1 VAWPLCRSFRPI
13 AAAATA
19 RNRVAEVTAQPTDPP
34 RQLPLDLGHGTG
46 YSRDDLVVSGTNSQA
61 VALVDR
67 WPDWPSPVVVLA
79 GPAGSGKTHLAS
91 IWRARANAVAVDA
104 RRIGDSIAN
113 LGARPALIDDVDT
126 GAVDEQGLFHLIN
139 AVRGA
144 GSTLL
149 LTARRFPSAWGV
161 RLPDLS
167 SRLKAAATVEIHE
180 PDDLLLAGVI
190 TKLFADRQVEVEP
203 HVVQYLVRRIERS
216 LATAMRVVERLDRTA
231 LERKTPITR
240 TLAAE
245 AVNAMDEGQGEF
257 EI

>member
-1 VAWPLCRSFRPI
+1 MAD
-13 AAAATA
+13 
-19 RNRVAEVTAQPTDPP
+19 QKTDPP

-46 YSRDDLVVSGTNSQA
+46 YSRDELVVSGTNSQA
-61 VALVDR
+61 AALVDR

-91 IWRARANAVAVDA
+91 IWHARANAVAIEA
-104 RRIGDSIAN
+104 NRIEDCIAG
-113 LGARPALIDDVDT
+113 LGERPALIDDVDK
-126 GAVDEQGLFHLIN
+126 ARIDEAGLFHLIN
-139 AVRGA
+139 AVRSA

-149 LTARRFPSAWGV
+149 LTARRFPLAWGV
-161 RLPDLS
+161 ALPDLV

-216 LATAMRVVERLDRTA
+216 LATAMRVVERLDRIA

-240 TLAAE
+240 ALAAE
-245 AVNAMDEGQGEF
+245 TVSAMDQGQGEF

>member
-1 VAWPLCRSFRPI
+1 MAD
-13 AAAATA
+13 
-19 RNRVAEVTAQPTDPP
+19 QKTDPP

-46 YSRDDLVVSGTNSQA
+46 YSRDELVVSGTNSQA
-61 VALVDR
+61 AALVDR

-91 IWRARANAVAVDA
+91 IWHARAKAVAIEA
-104 RRIGDSIAN
+104 NRIEDCIAG
-113 LGARPALIDDVDT
+113 LGERPALIDDVDK
-126 GAVDEQGLFHLIN
+126 ARIDEAGLFHLIN

-149 LTARRFPSAWGV
+149 LTARRFPLAWGV
-161 RLPDLS
+161 ALPDLV

-216 LATAMRVVERLDRTA
+216 LATAMRVVERLDRIA

-240 TLAAE
+240 ALAAE
-245 AVNAMDEGQGEF
+245 TVSAMDQGQGEF

>member
-1 VAWPLCRSFRPI
+1 MADQK
-13 AAAATA
+13 T
-19 RNRVAEVTAQPTDPP
+19 EPP

-46 YSRDDLVVSGTNSQA
+46 YSRDELVVSATNREA

-67 WPDWPSPVVVLA
+67 WPDWPSPVIVLA
-79 GPAGSGKTHLAS
+79 GPAGSGKTHLGS
-91 IWRARANAVAVDA
+91 IWQTRANAVAVDA
-104 RRIGDSIAN
+104 LRIGNAIAG
-113 LGARPALIDDVDT
+113 LGGRPALIDDVDKT
-126 GAVDEQGLFHLIN
+126 AIDEAGLFHLIN
-139 AVRGA
+139 DVRGA

-149 LTARRFPSAWGV
+149 LTARRFPAAWGV
-161 RLPDLS
+161 KLPDLA

-190 TKLFADRQVEVEP
+190 TKLFADRQVEVEQ

-240 TLAAE
+240 SLAAE
-245 AVNAMDEGQGEF
+245 IVSAMDEGQGEF

>member
-1 VAWPLCRSFRPI
+1 M
-13 AAAATA
+13 AAQ
-19 RNRVAEVTAQPTDPP
+19 RTDPP

-46 YSRDDLVVSGTNSQA
+46 YSRDELVVSATNREA
-61 VALVDR
+61 AALVDR

-91 IWRARANAVAVDA
+91 IWHARANAVAVEA
-104 RRIGDSIAN
+104 SRIGEHIAD
-113 LGARPALIDDVDT
+113 LGDRPVLIDDVDKT
-126 GAVDEQGLFHLIN
+126 AIDEAGLFHLIN
-139 AVRGA
+139 TVRAA

-161 RLPDLS
+161 ALPDLI
-167 SRLKAAATVEIHE
+167 SRLRAAATVEIHE

-216 LATAMRVVERLDRTA
+216 LATAMRVVERLDRAA

-245 AVNAMDEGQGEF
+245 TVSAMDEGQGEF

>member
-1 VAWPLCRSFRPI
+1 MTRPSRMTDQK
-13 AAAATA
+13 A
-19 RNRVAEVTAQPTDPP
+19 DPP

-46 YSRDDLVVSGTNSQA
+46 YSRDDLVVSGTNA
-61 VALVDR
+61 AGGGAGR
-67 WPDWPSPVVVLA
+67 PLA
-79 GPAGSGKTHLAS
+79 GLALAGGRAGRSGRLRQNASGLDLA
-91 IWRARANAVAVDA
+91 RAR
-104 RRIGDSIAN
+104 RRGERSTPGASATASTD
-113 LGARPALIDDVDT
+113 LGARPALIDDVDA
-126 GAVDEQGLFHLIN
+126 GPVDEEGLFHLIN

-144 GSTLL
+144 GSQLL
-149 LTARRFPSAWGV
+149 LTARRFPAAWGV
-161 RLPDLS
+161 ALPDLA

-216 LATAMRVVERLDRTA
+216 LATAMRVVDRLDRTA

-240 TLAAE
+240 ALAAE
-245 AVNAMDEGQGEF
+245 TVSAMDEGQGEF